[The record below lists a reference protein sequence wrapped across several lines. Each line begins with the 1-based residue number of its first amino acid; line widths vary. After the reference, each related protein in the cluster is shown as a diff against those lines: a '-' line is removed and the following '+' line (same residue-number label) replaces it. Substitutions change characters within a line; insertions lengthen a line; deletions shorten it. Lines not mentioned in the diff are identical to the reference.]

1 MPKRQQ
7 VGYAFVSCWFVYNLS
22 KDVVLKLFGY
32 NDVVLLAACRVL
44 TDAVARLTVNSGLI
58 GGRPRQSRTLH
69 NGNLEIASI
78 YVLIL

>member
-44 TDAVARLTVNSGLI
+44 TDAVARLTDGEQRFNWRS
-58 GGRPRQSRTLH
+58 T
-69 NGNLEIASI
+69 AS
-78 YVLIL
+78 VENAT